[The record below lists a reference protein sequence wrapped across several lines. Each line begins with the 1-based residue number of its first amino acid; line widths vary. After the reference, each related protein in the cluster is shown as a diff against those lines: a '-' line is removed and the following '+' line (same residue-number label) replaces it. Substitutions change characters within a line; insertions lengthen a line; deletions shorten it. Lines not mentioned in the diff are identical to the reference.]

1 LNGKLERQEGE
12 PSVRQPR
19 NQLIDEALHAHRRLT
34 TPGAAAMQTWL
45 HLDLT
50 MLQLKA
56 LFALH
61 EAGVLTISQLATAL
75 GAGRSTASLLVSE
88 LVGRQL
94 VTRDEDRND
103 RRRTFVCLSDD
114 GAALLAQ
121 LRAGAL
127 AGLDA
132 RLARLSDDDLAA
144 LTRGLRALAA
154 TAAP

>member
-1 LNGKLERQEGE
+1 M
-12 PSVRQPR
+12 RQPR
-19 NQLIDEALHAHRRLT
+19 NQLIDEALHAHRCLT
-34 TPGAAAMQTWL
+34 TPGPATMQTWL

-61 EAGVLTISQLATAL
+61 NTGVLTISQLATVL

-88 LVGRQL
+88 LVGRRL
-94 VTRDEDRND
+94 ITRDEDRHD
-103 RRRTFVCLSDD
+103 RRRTFVYLSDE
-114 GAALLAQ
+114 GAALVAQ
-121 LRAGAL
+121 LRVDAL

-132 RLARLSDDDLAA
+132 RLARLGDEDLAA